1 LTATSP
7 ALAALSRPRALD
19 RAWIGLGLLVSALLH
34 TALAATVASL
44 PDREREPPRWLE
56 MAIVIEEPAPEPAP
70 PPEPEPE
77 PEPVPLEPEAVAPV
91 PTLEPPPPKAPR
103 PIQGLSNDS
112 FLPGSGSGI
121 SVRAGNTT
129 ALPATQEIRSLDE
142 PSEAVL
148 VPLAKV
154 TQPPKLR
161 YRPTLE
167 VPDSV
172 KQGRIEGRVE
182 LLLTI
187 DASGLVL
194 DVQVVTPLSPEADAA
209 CVDAMRKSRWKPGD
223 QEGVAV
229 ATSQV
234 PSSCYFDMTTS
245 G

>member
-1 LTATSP
+1 LSATSP

-19 RAWIGLGLLVSALLH
+19 RAWIGLGILVSALLH
-34 TALAATVASL
+34 TALAATVAAL
-44 PDREREPPRWLE
+44 PDREPRTPRWLE
-56 MAIVIEEPAPEPAP
+56 MAIVIDEP
-70 PPEPEPE
+70 PPPLPPPE
-77 PEPVPLEPEAVAPV
+77 PEPVPLEPEASPV
-91 PTLEPPPPKAPR
+91 PVAVPVPDVPR

-112 FLPGSGSGI
+112 FLPGSGSGL

-129 ALPATQEIRSLDE
+129 ALPATKELRSLDE

-154 TQPPKLR
+154 THPPKLR

-167 VPDSV
+167 VPDAV

-187 DASGLVL
+187 DQNGVVL
-194 DVQVVTPLSPEADAA
+194 DVQVVTSLSPEADRA

-223 QEGVAV
+223 QEGAAV
-229 ATSQV
+229 ATTQV
-234 PSSCYFDMTTS
+234 PSSCFFDMTTS